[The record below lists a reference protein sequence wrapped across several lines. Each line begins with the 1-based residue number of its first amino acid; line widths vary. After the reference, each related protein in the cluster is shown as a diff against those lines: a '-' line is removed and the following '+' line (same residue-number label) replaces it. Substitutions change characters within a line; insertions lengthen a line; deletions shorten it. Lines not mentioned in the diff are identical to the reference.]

1 MCIYTYIHILY
12 TPIVHKHVFMISHIV
27 GVSSVNLANIK
38 DMKFKPK
45 VLWHSIG
52 RNKSHGNCFHVRPM
66 LLLCGLRFG
75 VALLF
80 CRSMGE
86 LGPNQLDECGEFGLA
101 DCLCGLHCLAKS
113 LDERRATELLGESA
127 WPGGCF
133 LPWIWMGHIFS
144 EGMRGLKFANRRAHL
159 SDLISLIEAHCLSS

>member
-1 MCIYTYIHILY
+1 MCLWFHTSWAFPLSTLQTSKIWSSNRRSCD
-12 TPIVHKHVFMISHIV
+12 TPL
-27 GVSSVNLANIK
+27 GGT
-38 DMKFKPK
+38 K
-45 VLWHSIG
+45 VTAIA
-52 RNKSHGNCFHVRPM
+52 FHVRPM

-133 LPWIWMGHIFS
+133 LPWIWMGHIF
-144 EGMRGLKFANRRAHL
+144 RRDARAQICQQTGPLIRSYQLNWSPL
-159 SDLISLIEAHCLSS
+159 S